1 MKGDNIMINEK
12 PQYVIDAERRYNHM
26 RNVVDYIDNNFN
38 KYSSIVKYAKDNRG
52 TMITTSIKHKVSI
65 ADQIATMTDCPYFIA
80 EDVAKM
86 INYQYQ
92 NK

>member
-1 MKGDNIMINEK
+1 MINEK

-26 RNVVDYIDNNFN
+26 RNVVDYIDNNF
-38 KYSSIVKYAKDNRG
+38 KRYSSIVKYAKDNWG

-80 EDVAKM
+80 EDVARM

>member
-1 MKGDNIMINEK
+1 MINEK
-12 PQYVIDAERRYNHM
+12 PQYVIDAERRYNHR

-38 KYSSIVKYAKDNRG
+38 KYSSIVKYAKDNWG
-52 TMITTSIKHKVSI
+52 TMITT
-65 ADQIATMTDCPYFIA
+65 TMTDCPYFIA
-80 EDVAKM
+80 DDVAKM

>member
-1 MKGDNIMINEK
+1 MMNEK

-26 RNVVDYIDNNFN
+26 RNIAEYIDNNF
-38 KYSSIVKYAKDNRG
+38 KSYSEIVKYAKDNWNN
-52 TMITTSIKHKVSI
+52 MITTSERHQISI

-80 EDVAKM
+80 KDVARM
-86 INYQYQ
+86 INIQYQ

>member
-1 MKGDNIMINEK
+1 MINEK

-38 KYSSIVKYAKDNRG
+38 KYSSIVKYAKDNWG

-65 ADQIATMTDCPYFIA
+65 ADQIATMTDCPYFIVD
-80 EDVAKM
+80 DVAKM

>member
-26 RNVVDYIDNNFN
+26 RNVVEFMDNNF
-38 KYSSIVKYAKDNRG
+38 KRYSEIVKYAKDNWSN
-52 TMITTSIKHKVSI
+52 MIITSERHQVSI
-65 ADQIATMTDCPYFIA
+65 ADQIATMTDCSYFIA
-80 EDVAKM
+80 EDVARM
-86 INYQYQ
+86 INIQ

>member
-1 MKGDNIMINEK
+1 MQGDNKKKKKK

-26 RNVVDYIDNNFN
+26 RNVVEFMDNNF
-38 KYSSIVKYAKDNRG
+38 KRYSEIVKYAKDNWSN
-52 TMITTSIKHKVSI
+52 MIITSERHQVSI

-80 EDVAKM
+80 EDVARM
-86 INYQYQ
+86 INIQ

>member
-1 MKGDNIMINEK
+1 
-12 PQYVIDAERRYNHM
+12 M

-38 KYSSIVKYAKDNRG
+38 KYSSIVKYAKDNWG
-52 TMITTSIKHKVSI
+52 TMITTSIKHQVSI

-80 EDVAKM
+80 DDVAKM

>member
-26 RNVVDYIDNNFN
+26 RNVVGYIDNNF
-38 KYSSIVKYAKDNRG
+38 KRYSEIVKYAKDNWG
-52 TMITTSIKHKVSI
+52 TMIIASVKHKVSI
-65 ADQIATMTDCPYFIA
+65 ADQIATMTECPYYIA

-86 INYQYQ
+86 INYQYHNQ
-92 NK
+92 

>member
-38 KYSSIVKYAKDNRG
+38 KYSSIVKYAKDNWG
-52 TMITTSIKHKVSI
+52 TMITTSIKHQVSI

-80 EDVAKM
+80 EDVARM
-86 INYQYQ
+86 INIQ

>member
-1 MKGDNIMINEK
+1 MINEK

-26 RNVVDYIDNNFN
+26 RNVVEFMDNNF
-38 KYSSIVKYAKDNRG
+38 KEYSEIVKYAKDNWNN
-52 TMITTSIKHKVSI
+52 MIITSERHQVSI

-80 EDVAKM
+80 KDVARM
-86 INYQYQ
+86 INIQYQ

>member
-1 MKGDNIMINEK
+1 MINEK
-12 PQYVIDAERRYNHM
+12 PQYVIDEERRCNHM

-38 KYSSIVKYAKDNRG
+38 KYSSIVKYAKDNWG
-52 TMITTSIKHKVSI
+52 TMITTSIKHQVSI

-80 EDVAKM
+80 DDVAKM

>member
-1 MKGDNIMINEK
+1 MINEK

-26 RNVVDYIDNNFN
+26 RNVVEYMDSNF
-38 KYSSIVKYAKDNRG
+38 KRYSEIVKYAKDNWG
-52 TMITTSIKHKVSI
+52 TMITTSIKHQVSI

-80 EDVAKM
+80 DDVAKM

>member
-1 MKGDNIMINEK
+1 MMNEK

-26 RNVVDYIDNNFN
+26 RNIAEYIDNNF
-38 KYSSIVKYAKDNRG
+38 KSYSEIVKYAKDNWNK
-52 TMITTSIKHKVSI
+52 MITTSERHQISI

-80 EDVAKM
+80 KDVARM
-86 INYQYQ
+86 INIQYQ